1 MSTQVPPF
9 GGANTGWGPP
19 LTGAPQP
26 AWSPPV
32 ARLLAAHAV
41 LWIALLV
48 LLLSSGPWSRAIST
62 ALFDN
67 NDYSRWALAAAD
79 AVVYGL
85 LTLPLAV
92 AIMLAGRSV
101 GRVAAALALVL
112 VGIAL
117 GVTPAASVIS
127 SHDARIAVAV
137 LMSMALAAAW
147 ICARRRNPLGL
158 LAVLVAGLIALLVSV
173 AGNSLFS
180 GDDVLGLKWGALAVL
195 PMIVAAWAAVG
206 IDFATAPRGSRA
218 AGTAAPPNYVEA
230 APGAQHPWQPS

>member
-19 LTGAPQP
+19 PTGAPQP

-32 ARLLAAHAV
+32 ARLIAAHAV
-41 LWIALLV
+41 MWIALLV
-48 LLLSSGPWSRAIST
+48 LLLSSGPWSRAISK
-62 ALFDN
+62 ALFESGG
-67 NDYSRWALAAAD
+67 YSRWALAAAD
-79 AVVYGL
+79 AVVYSL

-92 AIMLAGRSV
+92 AIVLVGRSV

-112 VGIAL
+112 LGVAL
-117 GVTPAASVIS
+117 GATPAASVIS
-127 SHDARIAVAV
+127 SHNARIAIAV

-158 LAVLVAGLIALLVSV
+158 LAVLVAGLLALVISV
-173 AGNSLFS
+173 AGDSLLS
-180 GDDVLGLKWGALAVL
+180 GDDVLGVKWGALAVL
-195 PMIVAAWAAVG
+195 PLIVAAWAAVG
-206 IDFATAPRGSRA
+206 IDAATAPRGSRA
-218 AGTAAPPNYVEA
+218 AGTAAPPNYVGA